1 MRVTVL
7 GSGQD
12 GALPQAAATHRLDRL
27 ARTGE
32 IPERTGPS
40 LLVED
45 HGKTLVCD
53 VSPDFRIQWWN
64 RTDPPDAIALTH
76 AHMGHYSGLVHFGTE
91 ALAASSVTL
100 HATERMRGFLADNAP
115 WSALIESRRLTP
127 AVDSVWAGHRV
138 ELIEVAH
145 RSEYTDTVAIS
156 IGGRVLWLPDIDGWH
171 LWPEAEGVLASHELA
186 FVDATFWSADEVPGR
201 DLTTIPH
208 PLVPDTI
215 ERFVG
220 LSTRI
225 VLTHLNHTN
234 PLCDPGS
241 PESATV
247 HEAGFEVAADGLVF
261 DI

>member
-12 GALPQAAATHRLDRL
+12 GGLPQAAASHPLDRQ
-27 ARTGE
+27 ARIGE

-45 HGKTLVCD
+45 RGQALLCD

-64 RTDPPDAIALTH
+64 RTLPPDAIALTH

-91 ALAASSVTL
+91 AVAASDVSL
-100 HATERMRGFLADNAP
+100 HATEKMWGFLAANAP
-115 WSALIESRRLTP
+115 WSALIDNRRLIP
-127 AVDSVWAGHRV
+127 AVDAEWAGHHID
-138 ELIEVAH
+138 LIEVPH
-145 RSEYTDTVAIS
+145 RGEYTDTVAIS
-156 IGGRVLWLPDIDGWH
+156 VGGRVLWLPDIDSWH
-171 LWPEAEGVLASHELA
+171 LWPEGNDVLASHELA
-186 FVDATFWSADEVPGR
+186 FIDGTFWSAEEVPGR
-201 DLTTIPH
+201 DIQTIPH

-215 ERFVG
+215 ARFAN

-241 PESATV
+241 VESALV
-247 HEAGFEVAADGLVF
+247 HEAGLEVATDGLVF

>member
-12 GALPQAAATHRLDRL
+12 GALPQAASTHPLDQQ
-27 ARTGE
+27 ARIGE

-45 HGKTLVCD
+45 QSETLVCD

-64 RTDPPDAIALTH
+64 RTGPPNAIALTH
-76 AHMGHYSGLVHFGTE
+76 AHMGHYSGLVHLGTE
-91 ALAASSVTL
+91 ALAASAIAL
-100 HATERMRGFLADNAP
+100 HATERMRGFLGANAP
-115 WSALIESRRLTP
+115 WSALIENERLIPTL
-127 AVDSVWAGHRV
+127 DSTWAGHRID
-138 ELIEVAH
+138 LIEVPH
-145 RSEYTDTVAIS
+145 RSEYADTVAIS

-171 LWPEAEGVLASHELA
+171 LWPEARDVLASHELA
-186 FVDATFWSADEVPGR
+186 FIDATFWSADEVPGR
-201 DLTTIPH
+201 DLRTIPH
-208 PLVPDTI
+208 PFVPDTV
-215 ERFVG
+215 EMFAD
-220 LSTRI
+220 LPTRI

-241 PESATV
+241 SESAVV

-261 DI
+261 EI